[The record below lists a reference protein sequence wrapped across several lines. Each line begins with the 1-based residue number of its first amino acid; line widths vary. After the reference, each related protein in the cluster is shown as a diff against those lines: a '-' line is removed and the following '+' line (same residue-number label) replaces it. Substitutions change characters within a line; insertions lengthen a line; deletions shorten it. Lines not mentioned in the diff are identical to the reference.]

1 MIYTY
6 GDDKGGV
13 ALIDAWGNDKRAV
26 HAARVSFNRESD
38 NEDLT
43 ERDARLLKFM
53 IKEGHTS
60 PFEHSGLTMKVVC
73 PLFVRS
79 QIMRHR
85 TFSFN
90 EVSRRYTSAK
100 MDVYV
105 PSELRLQSDK
115 NLQCSVEGSHA
126 IGEEFLLE
134 KVSEFAV
141 DSLAVYEYLLRRGVS
156 REQARG
162 VLPQSMYTMFW
173 MSGNLHNWF
182 KFLKLRLHE
191 HTQYETRLI
200 AEAMRDHVEAAFP
213 ITTMLVSEITGALP
227 LRPKGDA
234 SSTNLPEQEITE
246 EEADR

>member
-1 MIYTY
+1 MIHTY

-26 HAARVSFNRESD
+26 HAARVSFSRESD

-43 ERDARLLKFM
+43 ARDVKLLKFM

-105 PSELRLQSDK
+105 PSEFRLQSDK

-126 IGEEFLLE
+126 TGEDFLLK
-134 KVSEFAV
+134 KVSESAL

-162 VLPQSMYTMFW
+162 VLPQNMYTMFW

-182 KFLKLRLHE
+182 KFLKFPSF
-191 HTQYETRLI
+191 
-200 AEAMRDHVEAAFP
+200 AEAETVQVKFKSQTP
-213 ITTMLVSEITGALP
+213 LSTTIFDTTGIERARYQAEKICQSGQP
-227 LRPKGDA
+227 FRQVKKGDK
-234 SSTNLPEQEITE
+234 I
-246 EEADR
+246 